1 MSKKNPGKVIVIVAP
16 SGAGKTTIA
25 RRLLKEYPRIKFS
38 VSATTRP
45 PREGETNGKAY
56 YFKNNEEFARLTDEN
71 LFLEWEFYSGHKYG
85 TLRSEVDK
93 LVESG
98 YFPLLDIEVKGA
110 LNVKEIYDSDC
121 VAIFIQPPS
130 IEALRQRLLK
140 RGTESAADL
149 KQRIQRAEEEMAYA
163 DHFDYLV
170 VNDDLEVAYKEVK
183 EIIEPFITD

>member
-1 MSKKNPGKVIVIVAP
+1 MAP

-25 RRLLKEYPRIKFS
+25 RRLLDEFPQIRFS

-45 PREGETNGKAY
+45 PREREEDGKDY
-56 YFKNNEEFARLTDEN
+56 YFLSNETFAQMTEEEK
-71 LFLEWEFYSGHKYG
+71 FLEWEFYSGNKYG

-110 LNVKEIYDSDC
+110 LNVKNIYDSEC

-130 IEALRQRLLK
+130 MKALRQRLVK
-140 RGTESAADL
+140 RGTESAIDL
-149 KQRIQRAEEEMAYA
+149 KQRLQRAEEEMAYS
-163 DHFDYLV
+163 DHFDYQV
-170 VNDDLEVAYKEVK
+170 VNDDLEVAYQEVK
-183 EIIEPFITD
+183 DIIEPFITD